1 MGIDWLQLGQQ
12 IRMTISSVL
21 KELGNLG
28 VAGVDDVRDQ
38 VAGATGKKDTLQA
51 NPTVKNSKRSA
62 TVRILPV

>member
-1 MGIDWLQLGQQ
+1 
-12 IRMTISSVL
+12 MTISSVL

-28 VAGVDDVRDQ
+28 VAGVDDVQDQ
-38 VAGATGKKDTLQA
+38 VAGATEKKDTLQA